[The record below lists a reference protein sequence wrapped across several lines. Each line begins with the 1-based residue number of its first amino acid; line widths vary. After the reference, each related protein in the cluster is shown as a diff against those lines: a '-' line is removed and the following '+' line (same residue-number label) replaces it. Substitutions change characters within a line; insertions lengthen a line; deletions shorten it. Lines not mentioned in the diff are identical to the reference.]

1 MPRLL
6 SEQAELANVQIKH
19 GDAEHALRLTNL
31 HNQLSAEGI
40 RRFGPRLRVGF
51 QPLIVLVASIIGML
65 PAMPN
70 FLRLT
75 FDSGLQSHERVIPL
89 LPDEVERTARL
100 FQPRAFKLPQALASH
115 FDVAHQARTGQDMQ
129 VLRDRLAADVGSGCE
144 LCDRHR
150 AFGA

>member
-1 MPRLL
+1 MAQALAGKYSEARTTRTRCRAAQTRPLARMRL
-6 SEQAELANVQIKH
+6 
-19 GDAEHALRLTNL
+19 
-31 HNQLSAEGI
+31 
-40 RRFGPRLRVGF
+40 PRLRVGF
-51 QPLIVLVASIIGML
+51 QPLIVLVASIIGIL
-65 PAMPN
+65 PATPN

-89 LPDEVERTARL
+89 LPDEVERTACL

-115 FDVAHQARTGQDMQ
+115 FDVAHQARSSQDMQ
-129 VLRDRLAADVGSGCE
+129 VLRDRLACDVGSGCE